1 MKTSIKMIF
10 SPAEIK
16 ELYFKTKD
24 IGIFEPENEDLHSGL
39 KKLFFAYEDAVAP
52 NMLTIDMLVSDTTP
66 DDIKY
71 VWVKMTYQDTTLV
84 IRYDRPKHQQW
95 SWGEGANELLPEHV
109 RAYWHSHADEIL
121 DELHAGKNTVNLFIP
136 NIN

>member
-1 MKTSIKMIF
+1 MIF
-10 SPAEIK
+10 SPEEIK
-16 ELYFKTKD
+16 ELYLKTKD
-24 IGIFEPENEDLHSGL
+24 LGIFEPDNEALHSGF

-71 VWVKMTYQDTTLV
+71 VWVKMTYRDTDLV

-95 SWGEGANELLPEHV
+95 SWGEGANELLPDHV
-109 RAYWHSHADEIL
+109 LAYWHSHADEVL

-136 NIN
+136 NID